1 MRLFVRSRSGIW
13 ITFVHDTAELKEF
26 VANYIPGR
34 RFVIGDLALFNNT
47 MLNILLK
54 FIEENS
60 LVDCYSSQDIMN
72 PILLSRFVEVV
83 KEPISVVPT
92 YSPDEFQSSAR
103 DYISAQSFLEGW
115 STERK
120 LRAPLCRQSMLKLLM
135 SV

>member
-1 MRLFVRSRSGIW
+1 MRLFVRSRSNIW

-34 RFVIGDLALFNNT
+34 RFVIGDLSLFNQT
-47 MLNILLK
+47 MINILLK

-83 KEPISVVPT
+83 KEPISIVPT
-92 YSPDEFQSSAR
+92 YSPDEFQSSVH
-103 DYISAQSFLEGW
+103 DYVAAQSFLEGW
-115 STERK
+115 SFDRK
-120 LRAPLCRQSMLKLLM
+120 LRAPVCRQSMLKLLM
-135 SV
+135 AI